1 METSRISK
9 ARSRFPLQPL
19 ESHVMS
25 NRSVIVVI
33 NPGSTSTK
41 LVVSDGD
48 GVFLR
53 AQTLPHGIL
62 ELGKFETLW
71 DQFPFRLDLCRQWLR
86 GEDGNFLAVVAMG
99 GLLRPA
105 EGGIYGVNDKMIADA
120 RANLQGEH
128 ASNLGCALAH
138 ELAKDRRCPAY
149 VVDPVSVDEFE
160 VLAYYSGHPC
170 VKRRSLSHALNLHAA
185 ARRAAAELKV
195 AVGQSS
201 FVIGHLGGGISIAA
215 VRNGKIIDV
224 NDAASDG
231 PFSPERTGG
240 LPLQQWITLCCSGK
254 FSEAELRAMVMGK
267 GGLVA
272 YLGTNSMTD
281 VEERI
286 RKGDHMA
293 KEVLSAMTYQIAKE
307 IGAMATVL
315 EGRLD
320 AIVLTGGVAHSTM
333 LTTGVIERVKSIS
346 RVLLYPGEDE
356 MRSLALA
363 AIRVLRGEE
372 QVKEY

>member
-1 METSRISK
+1 MP
-9 ARSRFPLQPL
+9 APP
-19 ESHVMS
+19 
-25 NRSVIVVI
+25 VIVII

-41 LVVSDGD
+41 LALSDD
-48 GVFLR
+48 EGVFLR

-86 GEDGNFLAVVAMG
+86 GDDGEYLAVVAMG
-99 GLLRPA
+99 GLLRPVD
-105 EGGIYGVNDKMIADA
+105 GGIYSVNDKMIADA

-128 ASNLGCALAH
+128 ASNLGCALAR
-138 ELAKDRRCPAY
+138 ELADERRCPAY
-149 VVDPVSVDEFE
+149 VADPVSVDEFE
-160 VLAYYSGHPC
+160 PLAYYSGHPC
-170 VKRRSLSHALNLHAA
+170 IKRRSLGHALNLHAA
-185 ARRAAAELKV
+185 ARRAAAELQLPV
-195 AVGQSS
+195 DGSS
-201 FVIGHLGGGISIAA
+201 FVIGHLGGGISVAA

-240 LPLQQWITLCCSGK
+240 LPLQPWITLCCSGK
-254 FSEAELRAMVMGK
+254 LSEAELRAMVMGK
-267 GGLVA
+267 GGLAA
-272 YLGTNSMTD
+272 YVGTNSVTD
-281 VEERI
+281 VEARI
-286 RKGDHMA
+286 RRGDQTA
-293 KEVLSAMTYQIAKE
+293 REVLAAMAYQIAKE
-307 IGAMATVL
+307 IGSMATVL
-315 EGRLD
+315 HGRVD

-333 LTTGVIERVKSIS
+333 LTADVVERVASIG

-372 QVKEY
+372 QPKEY